1 MPFRA
6 LASDRMVNNITKLA
20 RMSRNLRR
28 IHDVKKGGT
37 WVPLHGSRYMA
48 PLNGNHLLNTAQ
60 MEI

>member
-28 IHDVKKGGT
+28 IHDVQKGGT
-37 WVPLHGSRYMA
+37 WVPLHGS
-48 PLNGNHLLNTAQ
+48 PKWKSFT
-60 MEI
+60 